1 MMMMMMM
8 INCFCGMVDR
18 RKAFSLISSRDHCQ
32 RSSPSRISDT
42 PRAGFE
48 PAQSLSSGLVE
59 ISCAVVITTTPRRHK
74 FIDRFIELT
83 LLEYAHL
90 CSMWSSSKYNLK
102 LFLYAAIIIQ
112 LNSGK
117 RESLRFLKF
126 LLQINVNEWY
136 SLVSARVMKLLL
148 PSNFQGTESLSETCL
163 NEVTFTNI
171 KYTKQTLRW
180 KFT

>member
-1 MMMMMMM
+1 MGPLSE
-8 INCFCGMVDR
+8 ILTI
-18 RKAFSLISSRDHCQ
+18 ASLRHAASRVWTC
-32 RSSPSRISDT
+32 
-42 PRAGFE
+42 AE
-48 PAQSLSSGLVE
+48 PEFRLSW